1 MWEKDERSEEEKK
14 ALCTLAEV
22 EDLAEK
28 KAMIHSRLLMDT
40 ALAKTMEEL
49 SKRHE
54 NRKERL
60 CVLGLGKAPK
70 KKNEGG
76 MSALSGQD
84 KENEA

>member
-28 KAMIHSRLLMDT
+28 KAMIHSRLLMNT

-54 NRKERL
+54 KRKERL
-60 CVLGLGKAPK
+60 CVLGLGRAPK

-76 MSALSGQD
+76 MSAMN
-84 KENEA
+84 KEDEGNEA

>member
-1 MWEKDERSEEEKK
+1 MWQNDTGKEEEKK

-28 KAMIHSRLLMDT
+28 KAMIHARLLMDT

-60 CVLGLGKAPK
+60 CVLGLGITPK
-70 KKNEGG
+70 KK
-76 MSALSGQD
+76 
-84 KENEA
+84 K